1 MLLFIKFP
9 IVIALFTFFLSAA
22 AVGNPTEIPRFSMKF
37 EDLALDGALAAFA
50 ERAGVRFELVGTNPE
65 RSVSVTLRNVSLN
78 EGLDRILAPWDHVII
93 WPGNDRIEV
102 HILGPKEQII
112 RPDPDP
118 ADDAGEDMYF
128 GDDVIVPPT
137 EGDPFGMTLADL
149 SDRAATLDWQ
159 AAGIDP
165 VPHEEGDEVGFNRW
179 DLEEALSRP
188 PESVANV
195 TLIPDEDG
203 LNPVDIKSAAIGLFQ
218 RDFDPASL
226 QIIPPDDQG
235 SNEIMLKNLSRR
247 SDSEQ
252 PTPAFFDPLVD
263 AIPPITATP
272 EE

>member
-1 MLLFIKFP
+1 MRLFIKFP
-9 IVIALFTFFLSAA
+9 IVIALFTSFLGAA
-22 AVGNPTEIPRFSMKF
+22 AVGNPTENPRFSMKF
-37 EDLALDGALAAFA
+37 EDLALDGALTAFA
-50 ERAGVRFELVGTNPE
+50 KKAGVRIELKGTNPE

-78 EGLDRILAPWDHVII
+78 EGLHRILAPWDHVII

-137 EGDPFGMTLADL
+137 EGDPFPFDLTFTDL
-149 SDRAATLDWQ
+149 SDRAVALDWQ

-165 VPHEEGDEVGFNRW
+165 VPDEEGDEVGFNRW

-203 LNPVDIKSAAIGLFQ
+203 LNPVDVNSAAIGLFQ

-226 QIIPPDDQG
+226 QIIPPEDQG
-235 SNEIMLKNLSRR
+235 SNEIKLEDLSRR

-263 AIPPITATP
+263 AIPP
-272 EE
+272 